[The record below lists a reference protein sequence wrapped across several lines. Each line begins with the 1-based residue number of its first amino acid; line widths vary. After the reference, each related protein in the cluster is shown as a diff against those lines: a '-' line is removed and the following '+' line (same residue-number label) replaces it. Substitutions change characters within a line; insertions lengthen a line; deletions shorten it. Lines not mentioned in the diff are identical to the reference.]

1 MITGTRYRLT
11 LEINRQ
17 AALAR
22 DIERGQT
29 EISTGKRI
37 QAPSDDPVGAARVSD
52 LARAQAN
59 QAAWKTNLD
68 FAAALSSRADTVIG
82 AVSASVIRAQELM
95 VAGASDTLSAD
106 NRATIATELRAI
118 AEEIEALSQTRDSR
132 GEPLFPDADPV
143 LIPAGDGV
151 RIAAVGRRD
160 QVFGNVATAGG
171 PRDIAA
177 IVSSAA
183 DALVE
188 PDAALRRAAIQAS
201 IAELDAT
208 QAHVSFVHGEQGARG
223 NRIDNLIERIAD
235 FGLEMA
241 EERSTIESANVVE
254 VVARM
259 QSRQLTL
266 EAAQAAFARIN
277 RNTLFDLIR

>member
-1 MITGTRYRLT
+1 MITGTRYRLA

-17 AALAR
+17 QALAR

-52 LARAQAN
+52 LARAQAS
-59 QAAWKTNLD
+59 QAAWKGNLD
-68 FAAALSSRADTVIG
+68 FAAALASRADTVIG
-82 AVSASVIRAQELM
+82 AVSTSVIRAQELM
-95 VAGASDTLSAD
+95 VAGASGTLSAG
-106 NRATIATELRAI
+106 NRATIAIELRAI
-118 AEEIEALSQTRDSR
+118 AEEVEALSRTRDSR
-132 GEPLFPDADPV
+132 GEPLFPDGEPV

-151 RIAAVGRRD
+151 RIAAVGRRGE
-160 QVFGNVATAGG
+160 VFGNVATAGG

-177 IVSSAA
+177 IIGSAA
-183 DALVE
+183 DALVQ
-188 PDAALRRAAIQAS
+188 PDPTLRSPAIQSS
-201 IAELDAT
+201 IAELAAA

-223 NRIDNLIERIAD
+223 ARIDNLLERIAD
-235 FGLEMA
+235 FSLEMA
-241 EERSTIESANVVE
+241 EERSKIESANVVE

>member
-59 QAAWKTNLD
+59 QAAWKSNLD

-82 AVSASVIRAQELM
+82 ALSAGVIRAQELM
-95 VAGASDTLSAD
+95 VAGASGTLSAD
-106 NRATIATELRAI
+106 NRATIAIELRAI
-118 AEEIEALSQTRDSR
+118 AEEIEALAQTRDSR
-132 GEPLFPDADPV
+132 GEPLFPESDPV
-143 LIPAGDGV
+143 LIPAAEGV
-151 RIAAVGRRD
+151 RIAAVGRRGE
-160 QVFGNVATAGG
+160 VFGSVATAAG

-177 IVSSAA
+177 IVSDAA

-188 PDAALRRAAIQAS
+188 PDGALRAAAVQAS
-201 IAELDAT
+201 IAELEAA
-208 QAHVSFVHGEQGARG
+208 QAHVSFAHGEQGARG
-223 NRIDNLIERIAD
+223 NRIANLLERIAD

-241 EERSTIESANVVE
+241 EERSTIESANVLE